1 MKLVDLVPAKHITDS
16 DVARTLQLIHGCMG
30 KLLNKTDKLAKAELI
45 RYFSKLK
52 LLDHS
57 PRFTYKVICTPSR
70 LLRAPYNRLGRVLV
84 SGFINILKL
93 LNT

>member
-30 KLLNKTDKLAKAELI
+30 KLLNKTDKLTMAELVH
-45 RYFSKLK
+45 YFSKLK

-57 PRFTYKVICTPSR
+57 PRFTYKVFFTPSR
-70 LLRAPYNRLGRVLV
+70 LLRAPYKRLGRGLSFGVH
-84 SGFINILKL
+84 KH
-93 LNT
+93 T